1 MERETPELI
10 RRVAM
15 ADLVRLS
22 KFLAVMLRHEPEQFG
37 LTLDEEGFANTDAV
51 WAQVGRRYPGQ
62 YSYADLLK
70 VVEGDQDGKKRYE
83 IRGRRIRAM
92 YGHSEPRVIYPP
104 AEPPDT
110 LYHGTTREALAS
122 IRQHGLQSRGRQ
134 YVHLTTTTRR
144 ATTVAG
150 RHRGSPVI
158 LVVRS
163 GDAARAGVRFYHPE
177 AEHYLADA
185 VPPEFIE
192 FPDSAD

>member
-1 MERETPELI
+1 
-10 RRVAM
+10 M

-37 LTLDEEGFANTDAV
+37 LVLDREGFTDTDAV

-70 VVEGDQDGKKRYE
+70 VVEGDQNGKKRYE
-83 IRGRRIRAM
+83 IQGRRIRAM
-92 YGHSEPRVIYPP
+92 YGHSEPRVVYPP
-104 AEPPDT
+104 AEPPET
-110 LYHGTTREALAS
+110 LFHGTTREALAS
-122 IRQHGLQSRGRQ
+122 IRQYGLQSRGRQ
-134 YVHLTTTTRR
+134 YVHLNTTTRR

-163 GDAARAGVRFYHPE
+163 AEAARAGVTFYHPE

-192 FPDSAD
+192 FPDA